1 MKRSIVAALIAALSI
16 TGAIG
21 VSAASGD
28 GHKATTAKKAKG
40 KRGPRGLRGPRGFKG
55 AQGPAGIAS
64 ITRVNGPAVYQGWSG
79 SGSEVQSSTATCPA
93 GTYVTGGGYNSSVI
107 ENFIEY
113 SISSATQHS
122 VIAVNYFDQG
132 GTITAQAVC
141 VGGGGLTAASVRS
154 KKTPQAVLAKAQQ
167 LQSAIDADRK

>member
-28 GHKATTAKKAKG
+28 GGQKASASASKKG
-40 KRGPRGLRGPRGFKG
+40 KRGPRGKRGFTG
-55 AQGPAGIAS
+55 PQGPAGIAS
-64 ITRVNGPAVYQGWSG
+64 ITRVNGPAVYQGSFG
-79 SGSEVQSSTATCPA
+79 SGSEVQTSTATCPA
-93 GTYVTGGGYNSSVI
+93 GMYVTGGGYNSSVI
-107 ENFIEY
+107 ENFVEY

-122 VIAVNYFDQG
+122 VIAVNYFNQG

-154 KKTPQAVLAKAQQ
+154 RKTPQAVLAKAQQ
-167 LQSAIDADRK
+167 LQSALDADRK